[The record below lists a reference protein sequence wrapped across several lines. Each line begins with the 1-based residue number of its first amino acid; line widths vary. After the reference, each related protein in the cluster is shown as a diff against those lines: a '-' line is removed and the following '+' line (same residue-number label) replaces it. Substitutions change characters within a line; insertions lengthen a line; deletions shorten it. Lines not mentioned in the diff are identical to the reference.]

1 MNNLIDITE
10 YPLWEQLLYYF
21 QMNGS
26 YVFDQFFRHFLM
38 AIYGVLFAS
47 LVAIPLGF
55 YLARNAK
62 IADWILGIANV
73 IQTVPSLAMLSI
85 LMLAVGLGPN
95 LVVITVFI
103 YSVLP
108 VLRNTYAGVRNVDDH
123 ILDVGKGMG
132 MTNWQIIYKIELPLS
147 MSVIMGGI
155 RNAFIMGV
163 GVATLGT
170 FVGASGLGDIL
181 QQGVNAS
188 DGASIILAGVI
199 PISIMAII
207 GDVFLTWVENKLDP
221 TSR

>member
-1 MNNLIDITE
+1 MTDITQF
-10 YPLWEQLLYYF
+10 PLWEQLIYYYEV
-21 QMNGS
+21 NGA

-38 AIYGVLFAS
+38 AIYGVLFAAII
-47 LVAIPLGF
+47 AIPIGF

-85 LMLAVGLGPN
+85 IMLAVGLGPN

-108 VLRNTYAGVRNVDDH
+108 ILRNTYAGVRSVDYN

-132 MTNWQIIYKIELPLS
+132 MTKWQIIYKIELPLS

-181 QQGVNAS
+181 QLGVNAS
-188 DGASIILAGVI
+188 DGTSVILAGVI
-199 PISIMAII
+199 PISVMAIV
-207 GDVFLTWVENKLDP
+207 GDLFLTWVENKLDP
-221 TSR
+221 SSK

>member
-1 MNNLIDITE
+1 MIDVTQL
-10 YPLWEQLLYYF
+10 PLWEQIVYYY
-21 QMNGS
+21 QSNGA
-26 YVFDQFFRHFLM
+26 YVFEQFSRHFLM
-38 AIYGVLFAS
+38 AIYGVLFAAIF
-47 LVAIPLGF
+47 AIPLGF
-55 YLARNAK
+55 YLARTTK

-108 VLRNTYAGVRNVDDH
+108 ILRNTYAGVRSVDEN
-123 ILDVGKGMG
+123 ILDVGKGIG
-132 MTNWQIIYKIELPLS
+132 MTKWQIIYKIEFPLS
-147 MSVIMGGI
+147 MSVIMGGV

-188 DGASIILAGVI
+188 DGASIIIAGVL
-199 PISIMAII
+199 PISVMAII

-221 TSR
+221 MSH

>member
-1 MNNLIDITE
+1 MIDVTQLS
-10 YPLWEQLLYYF
+10 LWEQIVYYYES
-21 QMNGS
+21 NGA
-26 YVFDQFFRHFLM
+26 YVFDQFSRHFLM
-38 AIYGVLFAS
+38 AIYGVLFAAII
-47 LVAIPLGF
+47 AIPLGF
-55 YLARNAK
+55 YLARTSK
-62 IADWILGIANV
+62 IAEWILGIANV

-108 VLRNTYAGVRNVDDH
+108 ILRNTYAGVRSVDDN

-132 MTNWQIIYKIELPLS
+132 MTNWQMIYKVELPLS
-147 MSVIMGGI
+147 MSVIMGGV

-188 DGASIILAGVI
+188 DGASIIIAGVL

-221 TSR
+221 LSD

>member
-1 MNNLIDITE
+1 MIGITE
-10 YPLWEQLLYYF
+10 LSVWEQLIFYYES
-21 QMNGS
+21 NGA
-26 YVFDQFFRHFLM
+26 YVFNQFSRHFLM
-38 AIYGVLFAS
+38 AIYGVVFAAI
-47 LVAIPLGF
+47 VAIPLGF

-73 IQTVPSLAMLSI
+73 IQTIPSLAMLSI
-85 LMLAVGLGPN
+85 LMLAVGLGSN

-103 YSVLP
+103 YSILP
-108 VLRNTYAGVRNVDDH
+108 ILRNTYTAVRNVDEN

-132 MTNWQIIYKIELPLS
+132 MTKQQIIFQIELPLS

-188 DGASIILAGVI
+188 EGTSIILAGVL

-221 TSR
+221 MSH

>member
-1 MNNLIDITE
+1 MIDITE
-10 YPLWEQLLYYF
+10 LSVWEQLLYYYES
-21 QMNGS
+21 NGA
-26 YVFDQFFRHFLM
+26 YVFEQFSRHFLM
-38 AIYGVLFAS
+38 AIYGVLFAAII
-47 LVAIPLGF
+47 AIPLGF

-62 IADWILGIANV
+62 IADWILAIANV

-108 VLRNTYAGVRNVDDH
+108 ILRNTYAGVQSVDDN

-132 MTNWQIIYKIELPLS
+132 MTKWQIIYKIELPLS
-147 MSVIMGGI
+147 MSVIMGEI

-181 QQGVNAS
+181 QLGVNAS
-188 DGASIILAGVI
+188 EGTSIILAGII
-199 PISIMAII
+199 PISVMAII
-207 GDVFLTWVENKLDP
+207 GDLFLTWVENKLDP
-221 TSR
+221 MSK

>member
-1 MNNLIDITE
+1 MIDITE
-10 YPLWEQLLYYF
+10 LSVWEQLIFYYES
-21 QMNGS
+21 NGA
-26 YVFDQFFRHFLM
+26 YVFNQFSRHFLM
-38 AIYGVLFAS
+38 AIYGVVFAAI
-47 LVAIPLGF
+47 VAIPLGF

-73 IQTVPSLAMLSI
+73 IQTIPSLAMLSI
-85 LMLAVGLGPN
+85 LMLAVGLGSN

-103 YSVLP
+103 YSILP
-108 VLRNTYAGVRNVDDH
+108 ILRNTYTAVRNVDEN

-132 MTNWQIIYKIELPLS
+132 MTKQQIIFQIELPLS

-188 DGASIILAGVI
+188 EGTSIILAGVL

-207 GDVFLTWVENKLDP
+207 GDVFLTWVEKKLDP
-221 TSR
+221 MSH

>member
-1 MNNLIDITE
+1 
-10 YPLWEQLLYYF
+10 
-21 QMNGS
+21 
-26 YVFDQFFRHFLM
+26 
-38 AIYGVLFAS
+38 
-47 LVAIPLGF
+47 
-55 YLARNAK
+55 
-62 IADWILGIANV
+62 
-73 IQTVPSLAMLSI
+73 MLSI

-95 LVVITVFI
+95 LIVVTVFI

-108 VLRNTYAGVRNVDDH
+108 ILRNTYTGVRNVDDN

-132 MTNWQIIYKIELPLS
+132 MTKRQMVYKIELPLT

-163 GVATLGT
+163 GVSTLGT

-188 DGASIILAGVI
+188 EGTSIILAGVI
-199 PISIMAII
+199 PISVMAII

-221 TSR
+221 SAR

>member
-1 MNNLIDITE
+1 MVDVTQLS
-10 YPLWEQLLYYF
+10 LWEQILYYY
-21 QMNGS
+21 QSNGA
-26 YVFDQFFRHFLM
+26 YVFEQFSRHFLM
-38 AIYGVLFAS
+38 AIYGVLFAAI
-47 LVAIPLGF
+47 VAIPVGF

-108 VLRNTYAGVRNVDDH
+108 ILRNTYAGVRSVDH
-123 ILDVGKGMG
+123 NILDVGKGMG
-132 MTNWQIIYKIELPLS
+132 MTKWQIVYKVELPLS
-147 MSVIMGGI
+147 MSVIMGGV

-181 QQGVNAS
+181 QQGVNAT
-188 DGASIILAGVI
+188 DGSSIIIAGVL

-221 TSR
+221 MSN

>member
-1 MNNLIDITE
+1 MIDITE
-10 YPLWEQLLYYF
+10 LSVWEQLLYYYES
-21 QMNGS
+21 NGA
-26 YVFDQFFRHFLM
+26 YVFEQFSRHFLM
-38 AIYGVLFAS
+38 AIYGVLFAAII
-47 LVAIPLGF
+47 AIPLGF

-62 IADWILGIANV
+62 IADWILAIANV

-108 VLRNTYAGVRNVDDH
+108 ILRNTYAGVQSVDDN

-132 MTNWQIIYKIELPLS
+132 MTKWQIIYKIELPLS
-147 MSVIMGGI
+147 MSVIMGGV

-181 QQGVNAS
+181 QLGVNAS
-188 DGASIILAGVI
+188 EGTSIILAGII
-199 PISIMAII
+199 PISVMAII
-207 GDVFLTWVENKLDP
+207 GDLFLTWVENKLDP
-221 TSR
+221 MSK

>member
-1 MNNLIDITE
+1 MIDITQ
-10 YPLWEQLLYYF
+10 YSVWDQLLYYYE
-21 QMNGS
+21 MNGS
-26 YVFDQFFRHFLM
+26 YVLNQFFRQFLM
-38 AIYGVLFAS
+38 AIYGVLFAAI
-47 LVAIPLGF
+47 LAIPLGF

-73 IQTVPSLAMLSI
+73 IQTIPSLAMLSI

-95 LVVITVFI
+95 LIVVTVFI

-108 VLRNTYAGVRNVDDH
+108 ILRNTYTGVRNVDDN

-132 MTNWQIIYKIELPLS
+132 MTKRQMVYKIELPLA

-163 GVATLGT
+163 GVSTLGT

-188 DGASIILAGVI
+188 EGTSIILAGVI
-199 PISIMAII
+199 PISVMAII

-221 TSR
+221 SAR

>member
-1 MNNLIDITE
+1 MTDITQL
-10 YPLWEQLLYYF
+10 PLWEQIIYYYEV
-21 QMNGS
+21 NGS
-26 YVFDQFFRHFLM
+26 YVFDQFSRHFLM
-38 AIYGVLFAS
+38 AIYGVLFAGI
-47 LVAIPLGF
+47 VAIPLGF

-85 LMLAVGLGPN
+85 IMLAVGLGPN

-108 VLRNTYAGVRNVDDH
+108 ILRNTYAGVRSVDDN
-123 ILDVGKGMG
+123 ILDAGKGMG
-132 MTNWQIIYKIELPLS
+132 MTKWQIIYKIELPLS
-147 MSVIMGGI
+147 MSVIMGGV

-181 QQGVNAS
+181 QLGVNAS
-188 DGASIILAGVI
+188 DGTSVIIAGVI
-199 PISIMAII
+199 PISVMAVI
-207 GDVFLTWVENKLDP
+207 GDLFLTWVENKLDP
-221 TSR
+221 SSK